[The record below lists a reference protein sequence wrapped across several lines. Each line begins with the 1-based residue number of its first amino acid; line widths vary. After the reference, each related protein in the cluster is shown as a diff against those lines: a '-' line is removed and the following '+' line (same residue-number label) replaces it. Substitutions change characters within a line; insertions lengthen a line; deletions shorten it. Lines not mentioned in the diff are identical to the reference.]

1 MFKSFIV
8 ALALFTAPAYAG
20 PDRVSVTLGS
30 QHIGSTYDFDNRN
43 LGLFLSW
50 GNTSVGAYHNSFGKT
65 SVAVT
70 QALPLIRKDD
80 AEIGLFVGLS
90 LYPGDGDKFVVHV
103 GDVVLIG
110 GVQARYKNA
119 FIQVMPGDGAN
130 LDAVVTAGLTF
141 KLGKK

>member
-1 MFKSFIV
+1 MFKTITI
-8 ALALFTAPAYAG
+8 ALALITTPIHAG
-20 PDRVSVTLGS
+20 PNRVSITLGS
-30 QHIGSTYDFDNRN
+30 QHVGSTYEFDNRN

-50 GNTSVGAYHNSFGKT
+50 GNTSIGVYHNSFSKT

-80 AEIGLFVGLS
+80 AEVNLFVGLS
-90 LYPGDGDKFVVHV
+90 LYPGDGDKFVAHV

-110 GVQARYKNA
+110 GVQARYENA
-119 FIQVMPGDGAN
+119 FIQVMPGDGVN

-141 KLGKK
+141 ELGKK

>member
-1 MFKSFIV
+1 MFKAITIT
-8 ALALFTAPAYAG
+8 LALIATPIHAG
-20 PDRVSVTLGS
+20 PDRVSITLGS
-30 QHIGSTYDFDNRN
+30 QHVGSTYEFDNRN

-50 GNTSVGAYHNSFGKT
+50 GSTSVGVYHNSFSKT

-80 AEIGLFVGLS
+80 AEVNLFVGLS
-90 LYPGDGDKFVVHV
+90 LYPGDGDKFVAHV
-103 GDVVLIG
+103 GNVVLIG

-119 FIQVMPGDGAN
+119 FIQVMPGDGVN

-141 KLGKK
+141 ELGKK